1 MIGWMRRFDAGAY
14 IDERNSLARGII
26 REVCSTPQLRPAPA
40 IRQDFCAPAPPP
52 VMAVDPNLSF
62 PHKGRNSDK
71 SGFSTRLCND
81 GMESKSMDTRGFYLG
96 APLLIVLSVFG
107 VSGAAAQGTPEQQEA
122 CKPDVFRLCGNFIP
136 NVEPIIACLKA
147 NEPNLSPACHEVM
160 FPYVPE
166 PPKPKAKAKGKAK
179 PKKKQG

>member
-1 MIGWMRRFDAGAY
+1 
-14 IDERNSLARGII
+14 
-26 REVCSTPQLRPAPA
+26 
-40 IRQDFCAPAPPP
+40 
-52 VMAVDPNLSF
+52 MAVDPNPSF

-81 GMESKSMDTRGFYLG
+81 GMESKSMDYKGICLA
-96 APLLIVLSVFG
+96 APLLVALSVFG
-107 VSGAAAQGTPEQQEA
+107 AGGAAAQGTPEQQEA

-147 NEPNLSPACHEVM
+147 NEPNLSPPCHDVM

-166 PPKPKAKAKGKAK
+166 PPKPRAKKAKAKSK
-179 PKKKQG
+179 PKKKPG